1 MSPVKIPK
9 MDLPRPPDPQ
19 LDPAGYLRSLGAVRE
34 RSRILMEKAVRNELK
49 HFDVDLSKF
58 PHVVKFVSQL
68 IKVRCSSHLHS
79 PRVSPGIAHMP
90 VPVLLVR

>member
-1 MSPVKIPK
+1 
-9 MDLPRPPDPQ
+9 
-19 LDPAGYLRSLGAVRE
+19 
-34 RSRILMEKAVRNELK
+34 MEKAVRNELK

-90 VPVLLVR
+90 VPVLSRGYACFRIHRAMQVLRVGQMRGH